1 MSDDEYEGKKIVFF
15 FRIKVN
21 SNVKS
26 MKKLLHELLLENIGK
41 HSEAVTRTCSVKEM
55 FLEISQNSQKNTCV
69 TVSLKQTWKP

>member
-1 MSDDEYEGKKIVFF
+1 
-15 FRIKVN
+15 
-21 SNVKS
+21 

-41 HSEAVTRTCSVKEM
+41 HSEAVTRTCSVKEV